1 GGCLRGVRVG
11 PARPDPAGA
20 GRPVARGRRA
30 DERGDVRVSARRD
43 HARPANDQ
51 RQGRADRREGGG
63 QRQDLADHHHQP
75 VHRGRGNRR
84 ANRCHLDGSGI
95 RHRGPHRDA
104 HHHEAGS
111 LTTRNPDGHKQFHG
125 ETRRSGRLPS
135 TPTFTGELM
144 ARHIFT
150 RPAVAG
156 LLVALGLALAYSHAG
171 PGAGDPVKEPDR
183 TADQAAVKARTRT
196 LLEVL
201 GKGNAKELAAFWT
214 PTGEYHRE
222 ELNLRGRA
230 NIEKAYAEALKTK
243 SPRALVVQ
251 GDAVRFL
258 SDDAAIHEGTFLD
271 KRANPA
277 DQHRSRFSI
286 LYLRGKG
293 QWQIGLLRETP
304 LGPSP
309 QELGWLVGAW
319 TCQT

>member
-1 GGCLRGVRVG
+1 
-11 PARPDPAGA
+11 
-20 GRPVARGRRA
+20 
-30 DERGDVRVSARRD
+30 
-43 HARPANDQ
+43 
-51 RQGRADRREGGG
+51 
-63 QRQDLADHHHQP
+63 
-75 VHRGRGNRR
+75 
-84 ANRCHLDGSGI
+84 
-95 RHRGPHRDA
+95 
-104 HHHEAGS
+104 
-111 LTTRNPDGHKQFHG
+111 
-125 ETRRSGRLPS
+125 
-135 TPTFTGELM
+135 M

-150 RPAVAG
+150 RPAAAG
-156 LLVALGLALAYSHAG
+156 LLVVLGLALAPSHAG
-171 PGAGDPVKEPDR
+171 PGAGDPAKAPDR
-183 TADQAAVKARTRT
+183 TADQDAVKARTRT
-196 LLEVL
+196 LLEAL

-277 DQHRSRFSI
+277 DRHRSRFSI

-319 TCQT
+319 TCQTKGGTVRLVFEWSEGKAFLRGKSTVKSADDTSTGFQVIGLDPGSGALKSWTFEEDGGLGQGTWERTAKGWTAKVTGFNGEGEKVTATTTLTPLDEDTFTWHSTDRTVDGEKAADIGPIQVVREKTKK